1 MMISMAKYVKIEDDD
16 IIEIEGEQYCWN
28 CGYFVAPGGCSNI
41 FGVTTPFNWC
51 EHWSKTDDEY
61 LDENKDK
68 IDECCKENRIKRI
81 EDNKGLIEV
90 YKKDLDKSIN
100 KILELMSM
108 E

>member
-1 MMISMAKYVKIEDDD
+1 MVKYVKIEDDD
-16 IIEIEGEQYCWN
+16 IIEVEGEQYCWN
-28 CGYFVAPGGCSNI
+28 CEYFVAPYGCCGI
-41 FGVTTPFNWC
+41 FGFVTPFHWC
-51 EHWSKTDDEY
+51 EDWSKANEEDIE
-61 LDENKDK
+61 ENKDK
-68 IDECCKENRIKRI
+68 IDECCKENKIKRI

>member
-1 MMISMAKYVKIEDDD
+1 MIKGDSDEWGTRNYNNDRECFNYKCRY
-16 IIEIEGEQYCWN
+16 GC
-28 CGYFVAPGGCSNI
+28 CGI
-41 FGVTTPFNWC
+41 FGFVTPFHWC
-51 EHWSKTDDEY
+51 EDWSKANEEDIE
-61 LDENKDK
+61 ENKDK